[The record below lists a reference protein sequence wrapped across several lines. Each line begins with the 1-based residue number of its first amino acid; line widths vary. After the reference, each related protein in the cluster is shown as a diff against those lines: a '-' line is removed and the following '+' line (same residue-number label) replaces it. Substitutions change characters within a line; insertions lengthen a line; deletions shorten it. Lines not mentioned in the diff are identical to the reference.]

1 MYSIFN
7 VRYNQSLYQ
16 IRGNIHKKGKQLINV
31 SLCRY
36 VCAKNGEMF
45 KLFSFVIHLRNM
57 GEKRISLVFTELR
70 FPLMSSS
77 KMSNDDDCNELHQKL
92 VKCSN
97 CLKTKVAPSVPF
109 SAETVIVPNCPRL
122 DEL

>member
-1 MYSIFN
+1 MLVY
-7 VRYNQSLYQ
+7 VRMCTL
-16 IRGNIHKKGKQLINV
+16 
-31 SLCRY
+31 
-36 VCAKNGEMF
+36 KNGEMF
-45 KLFSFVIHLRNM
+45 KLFSFVLHLRNK

-77 KMSNDDDCNELHQKL
+77 KMSNDDDDCNELHQKL

-122 DEL
+122 DELQ